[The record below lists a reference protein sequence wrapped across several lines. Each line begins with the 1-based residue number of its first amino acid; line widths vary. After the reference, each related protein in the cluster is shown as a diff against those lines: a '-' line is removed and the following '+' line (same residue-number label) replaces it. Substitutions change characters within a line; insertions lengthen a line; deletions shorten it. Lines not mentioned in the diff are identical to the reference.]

1 MDGKENR
8 RAPRHRHD
16 SVMEIYDESGHL
28 ITGIGR
34 LIDFSK
40 VGVCFSTTKVLKTGE
55 PLHARLRLLKE
66 GVIEV
71 AAHVVW
77 MKKRPNVFLYG
88 LAFDDVK
95 NVTP

>member
-1 MDGKENR
+1 
-8 RAPRHRHD
+8 
-16 SVMEIYDESGHL
+16 MEIYDESGHF
-28 ITGIGR
+28 ITGTGR

-55 PLHARLRLLKE
+55 RLNARLRLLKE

-95 NVTP
+95 NITP